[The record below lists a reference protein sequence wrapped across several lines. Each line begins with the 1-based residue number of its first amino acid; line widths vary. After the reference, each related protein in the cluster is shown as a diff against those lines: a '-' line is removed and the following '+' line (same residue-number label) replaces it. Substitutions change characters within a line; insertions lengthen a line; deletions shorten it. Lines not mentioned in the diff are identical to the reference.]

1 MHLYSLSTVALQMR
15 LSGHLRTGP
24 FTRSLLAAALKEA
37 PGSLSVGNVL
47 RDRGVR
53 EV

>member
-1 MHLYSLSTVALQMR
+1 MHLYSLSTVALR
-15 LSGHLRTGP
+15 LRLAGQLRTGA
-24 FTRSLLAAALKEA
+24 FTRSLLATALKEA